1 LTEVSSDFKYIVRIA
16 DTDLN
21 GERPLGWGITSI
33 RGVGH
38 RVAQAVIHQ
47 MGIDGDQKLGNLTDE
62 QISELNDKVV
72 SFVETAPSWLLNRQ
86 RDYDTGDDTHLVGVN
101 VKLTLQDDINRLR
114 KIRAYR
120 GIRHETG
127 QKVRGQRSKSNGR
140 SGSAVGVS
148 RKKIVK

>member
-1 LTEVSSDFKYIVRIA
+1 MAEVNPDFKYIVRVA

-21 GERPLGWGITSI
+21 GERPLEWGLTSI
-33 RGVGH
+33 RGVGQ
-38 RVAQAVIHQ
+38 RVAKAILHQ
-47 MGIDGDQKLGNLTDE
+47 MELDGTGKLGDLTDE
-62 QISELNDKVV
+62 QITQLNEKVV
-72 SFVETAPSWLLNRQ
+72 SFVEEAPGWLFNRQ

-101 VKLTLQDDINRLR
+101 IKLTLQDDINRLR

-148 RKKIVK
+148 RKNVAK